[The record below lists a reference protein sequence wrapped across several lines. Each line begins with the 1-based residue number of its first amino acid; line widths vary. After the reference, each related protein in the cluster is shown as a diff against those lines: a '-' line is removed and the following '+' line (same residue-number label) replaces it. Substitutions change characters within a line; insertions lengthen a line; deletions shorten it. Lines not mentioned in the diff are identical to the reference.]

1 MGRVQRQ
8 SGAAAVAMLVVV
20 VVSVAAVAAVVVVVV
35 VLAVV
40 VVVVVV
46 GRHQV
51 PGEAGRRQAGRP
63 WAGRRRRI
71 SLASTDSNLRHRIYT
86 VPGMAVSAHMKLL
99 WLVAGSGS
107 GGGSCCWSVR
117 CSCMALE
124 IACLGVLFTSALLH
138 DVNKRAPRSYELV
151 ACTSRIMRSSLV
163 DLTKYTK

>member
-51 PGEAGRRQAGRP
+51 PGEAGRRQQGGR
-63 WAGRRRRI
+63 GRGG
-71 SLASTDSNLRHRIYT
+71 A
-86 VPGMAVSAHMKLL
+86 
-99 WLVAGSGS
+99 AGSLSPRPTLIYGIGS
-107 GGGSCCWSVR
+107 TLYLAWQY
-117 CSCMALE
+117 
-124 IACLGVLFTSALLH
+124 LL
-138 DVNKRAPRSYELV
+138 
-151 ACTSRIMRSSLV
+151 T
-163 DLTKYTK
+163 

>member
-1 MGRVQRQ
+1 MRAGSCRLIRHNRRGQQRAHLLIMGRVQRQ

-51 PGEAGRRQAGRP
+51 PGEAGRA

-71 SLASTDSNLRHRIYT
+71 SLASTDSNLRH
-86 VPGMAVSAHMKLL
+86 
-99 WLVAGSGS
+99 
-107 GGGSCCWSVR
+107 
-117 CSCMALE
+117 
-124 IACLGVLFTSALLH
+124 
-138 DVNKRAPRSYELV
+138 
-151 ACTSRIMRSSLV
+151 TSRIYLAWQYL
-163 DLTKYTK
+163 LT